1 MPSHAILADYRLGR
15 NACAPSSVHGTAS
28 AALDATF
35 SRAAS

>member
-1 MPSHAILADYRLGR
+1 MPSHAILADNRMGR
-15 NACAPSSVHGTAS
+15 NARAPSSAHGTAG